1 MHSLNRKRC
10 VSTTAISAALIAAS
24 LSIASCGGSKGTSPP
39 PAPSPPTATTWQK
52 DYYLTRGTYE
62 NRCQFVRT
70 GVQPVTGLPYR
81 DLEGSMLEEL
91 FYLRSLTRET
101 YLFRADLTDMDP
113 SPYNKVQSTFAAHA
127 VKMDEYFQE
136 LKTKE
141 LTASNTPKDQ
151 YHYSTLTSDYIN
163 TTQNVAQPS
172 YGISWVLLS
181 ESELR
186 NGIIYTKV
194 PRDLRAR
201 YVNPGSSAAELVAGS
216 PKVKRGDKVL
226 KVNGVD
232 YINGDGADLRATY
245 SAPSGTNTTFVLL
258 DVDTKQEKTVVLQSK
273 DITLKP
279 VNKASVLEIGD
290 DKVGYINYLTFFTTD
305 SDSAIHETI
314 KDFKSEG
321 VTDLVLDLRY
331 NGGGYLYISSMVGYM
346 IAGESNTEGK
356 TFEKNTFH
364 EGAGNINP
372 VTGYI
377 EEPVPFID
385 EGWGEPFSIRR
396 GTKLESLNL
405 SRVYILSTDRTCS
418 ASESLINGLIGID
431 VEVVLV
437 GGTTCGKP
445 YGFYSEDN
453 CGITYSTVQFKGE
466 NHKGFGDYTDGFV
479 PSSATSGAKVK
490 GCVVEDDFTK
500 QLGDEEEAL
509 LAAALK
515 FRKDGQCPVS
525 PAPPSAPSSIG
536 MIASSD
542 GAAGQ
547 PSISSNLE
555 IPEDPFYFDERILLP
570 DNR

>member
-1 MHSLNRKRC
+1 MPGLNRKRC
-10 VSTTAISAALIAAS
+10 VSTTAISAALITAS
-24 LSIASCGGSKGTSPP
+24 LSIASCGGSNDPSPP
-39 PAPSPPTATTWQK
+39 PTPSPPTATTWQK
-52 DYYLTRGTYE
+52 DYYLPRSTYK
-62 NRCQFVRT
+62 NRCQFART
-70 GVQPVTGLPYR
+70 GTYPVIGRPYG
-81 DLEGSMLEEL
+81 DIEGSMLDEL
-91 FYLRSLTRET
+91 FYLRSLTHET

-113 SPYNKVQSTFAAHA
+113 SPYNQVQSTFDDHA

-141 LTASNTPKDQ
+141 LTASNTPKDK

-172 YGISWVLLS
+172 YGVSWALFS
-181 ESELR
+181 ESEVR
-186 NGIIYTKV
+186 NGITYTKV

-201 YVNPGSSAAELVAGS
+201 YVDPGSPAAELVAGS

-232 YINGDGADLRATY
+232 YINGDGAALRATY
-245 SAPSGTNTTFVLL
+245 GAPSGTRTTFVLM

-273 DITLKP
+273 DITRKP

-290 DKVGYINYLTFFTTD
+290 DKVGYIHYLTFFTKD
-305 SDSAIHETI
+305 SDSAFHETV
-314 KDFKSEG
+314 KGLKSEG

-331 NGGGYLYISSMVGYM
+331 NGGGYLDISSMVAYM
-346 IAGESNTEGK
+346 IAGESNTKDK
-356 TFEKNTFH
+356 TFEKSTFH
-364 EGAGNINP
+364 EGAGDINP
-372 VTGYI
+372 VTGYL
-377 EEPVPFID
+377 ERPMPFHN
-385 EGWGEPFSIRR
+385 EGRGEPFSIRR

-405 SRVYILSTDRTCS
+405 SRVYILSTGRTCS

-515 FRKDGQCPVS
+515 FRKDGKCPVS

-547 PSISSNLE
+547 PSASSNLE
-555 IPEDPFYFDERILLP
+555 VPEDPFYFDERILIP
-570 DNR
+570 E

>member
-1 MHSLNRKRC
+1 MHSLNRKRS
-10 VSTTAISAALIAAS
+10 VSTVAISAALLAAS
-24 LSIASCGGSKGTSPP
+24 LSVASCGGSKGTSPP

-52 DYYLTRGTYE
+52 DYYLTRGTYQ

-70 GVQPVTGLPYR
+70 GVQPVTGRPYG
-81 DLEGSMLEEL
+81 DIEGSMLEEL

-141 LTASNTPKDQ
+141 LTASNTPKDK
-151 YHYSTLTSDYIN
+151 YHYTTLTSDYIN
-163 TTQNVAQPS
+163 ATQNVAQPS
-172 YGISWVLLS
+172 YGISWANLGGT
-181 ESELR
+181 EIR
-186 NGIIYTKV
+186 NGRPYARV
-194 PRDLRAR
+194 PRDYRVR
-201 YVNPGSSAAELVAGS
+201 YVVPGSPAAELVAGS
-216 PKVKRGDKVL
+216 PKVKRGDKML
-226 KVNGVD
+226 KVNGED
-232 YINGDGADLRATY
+232 FIRGNSSKLNAGF
-245 SAPSGTNTTFVLL
+245 SAPSGTSTTFVLL

-273 DITLKP
+273 DITRKA
-279 VNKASVLEIGD
+279 VNNANVLEIGD

-305 SDSAIHETI
+305 SDSAFHETI

-331 NGGGYLYISSMVGYM
+331 NGGGYLAISSMVAYM
-346 IAGESNTEGK
+346 IAGESNTAGK
-356 TFEKNTFH
+356 TFEKSTFH

-372 VTGYI
+372 VTGYR
-377 EEPVPFID
+377 EEPLGFIN

-396 GTKLESLNL
+396 GTKLQSLNL
-405 SRVYILSTDRTCS
+405 SRVYILSTDGTCS

-431 VEVVLV
+431 VEVVLI

-453 CGITYSTVQFKGE
+453 CGITYSTIQVKGE
-466 NHKGFGDYTDGFV
+466 NHKGFGDYGDGFV

-490 GCVVEDDFTK
+490 GCVVEDDFTQ
-500 QLGDEEEAL
+500 QLGEEEEAL

-515 FRKDGQCPVS
+515 FRKDGKCPVA

-542 GAAGQ
+542 GVAGQ
-547 PSISSNLE
+547 PSESSNLE
-555 IPEDPFYFDERILLP
+555 VPEDPFYFDDRILLP